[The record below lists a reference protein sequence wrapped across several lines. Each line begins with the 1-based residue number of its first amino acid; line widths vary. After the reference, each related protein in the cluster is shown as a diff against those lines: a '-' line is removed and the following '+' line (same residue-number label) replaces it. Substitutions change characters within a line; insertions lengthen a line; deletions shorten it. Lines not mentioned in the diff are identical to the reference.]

1 MIRCLR
7 PDRMTEA
14 LATFVKTAIEEK
26 YVKSLPF
33 NFPAAYVDA
42 KPEVP
47 MFFVLSPGVD
57 PVKPVEEYGKTLGM
71 SADLGKF
78 SNVSL
83 GQGQEPVAERAV
95 ESGHRSGNWVFL
107 QNIHLTPNWTGGK
120 TGYRSHTLTRA
131 HTHAHTQ
138 AGKPL
143 THTHGISA
151 APSLVPARVPESTG
165 SLGALR
171 LATRSK

>member
-1 MIRCLR
+1 
-7 PDRMTEA
+7 MTEA

-120 TGYRSHTLTRA
+120 TGYRSRA
-131 HTHAHTQ
+131 RTHAH
-138 AGKPL
+138 AR
-143 THTHGISA
+143 THPRRETAHAHARHLGCALARTRPSTREYRQSRRPA
-151 APSLVPARVPESTG
+151 ACYS
-165 SLGALR
+165 
-171 LATRSK
+171 

>member
-1 MIRCLR
+1 VIRCLR

-120 TGYRSHTLTRA
+120 TGYRSHARTHARTLTA
-131 HTHAHTQ
+131 
-138 AGKPL
+138 
-143 THTHGISA
+143 
-151 APSLVPARVPESTG
+151 
-165 SLGALR
+165 
-171 LATRSK
+171 

>member
-1 MIRCLR
+1 
-7 PDRMTEA
+7 MTEA

-120 TGYRSHTLTRA
+120 TGYRSHTRA
-131 HTHAHTQ
+131 HAHARTNTRRETADAHARRLGCALARTRLSTREYRLS
-138 AGKPL
+138 ALLL
-143 THTHGISA
+143 T
-151 APSLVPARVPESTG
+151 TG
-165 SLGALR
+165 
-171 LATRSK
+171 TK

>member
-1 MIRCLR
+1 
-7 PDRMTEA
+7 
-14 LATFVKTAIEEK
+14 
-26 YVKSLPF
+26 
-33 NFPAAYVDA
+33 
-42 KPEVP
+42 

-120 TGYRSHTLTRA
+120 TGCRSRTRAHAHSHTLGETA
-131 HTHAHTQ
+131 HAHAWHLGFALVRTR
-138 AGKPL
+138 
-143 THTHGISA
+143 IEY
-151 APSLVPARVPESTG
+151 PSVPAQ
-165 SLGALR
+165 R
-171 LATRSK
+171 LAAYCSY

>member
-1 MIRCLR
+1 
-7 PDRMTEA
+7 MTEA

-120 TGYRSHTLTRA
+120 TGYRSTRSHA
-131 HTHAHTQ
+131 HTHGA
-138 AGKPL
+138 
-143 THTHGISA
+143 SA
-151 APSLVPARVPESTG
+151 AHSLVPDSVPESTG
-165 SLGALR
+165 SLGAQR
-171 LATRSK
+171 LATRTK